1 MTFCDE
7 VNNGRSILGAILHRL
22 HPAKLL
28 CFAIHRFQGMDFL
41 ISLRKYEIKKPEKN
55 GKKGGAL
62 TRKSLF
68 STFLCL
74 FSALLFTAVP
84 AGYGVAWGAEESQVK
99 KDCISL
105 SGEGIKEILKKLN
118 MPEARVISI
127 AESPIK
133 GICEVAIEITGQT
146 RIFYLD
152 TDKQYLIFG
161 QLVEVSTMTSKTME
175 TIQRIQDKKRI
186 DIAKIPLNNALVLG
200 EKGASKKIVVFT
212 DPDCPFCGQLHL
224 TMKQIVSERKDIAF
238 YIKFLPLE
246 FHKDAY
252 WKAKSIVCNKS
263 VKMLEDNFEKREIPK
278 TECATD
284 EIENSIKLAK
294 SLGIGGTPSLILPD
308 GKLRAGALPEAELL
322 DLIDGKK

>member
-1 MTFCDE
+1 
-7 VNNGRSILGAILHRL
+7 
-22 HPAKLL
+22 
-28 CFAIHRFQGMDFL
+28 MDFL
-41 ISLRKYEIKKPEKN
+41 ISLRKYEIKKRQEN
-55 GKKGGAL
+55 SKKGGAL

-68 STFLCL
+68 SAFVSLSC
-74 FSALLFTAVP
+74 ALLFVSAP
-84 AGYGVAWGAEESQVK
+84 SGYGIAWGAEESRVK
-99 KDCISL
+99 KDCIAL
-105 SGEGIKEILKKLN
+105 GGEEARDILKKLN
-118 MPEARVISI
+118 VPDAKVISI

-133 GICEVAIEITGQT
+133 GVCEVVIDIMGQT

-152 TDKQYLIFG
+152 ADKNYLILG
-161 QLVEVSTMTSKTME
+161 GSLVEVSTMTNKTVE
-175 TIQRIQDKKRI
+175 AIQRIQDKKRI
-186 DIAKIPLNNALVLG
+186 DTAKIPLTDALVLG

-212 DPDCPFCGQLHL
+212 DPDCPFCGQLHQ
-224 TMKQIVSERKDIAF
+224 TMKQIVAKRKDIAF

-252 WKAKSIVCNKS
+252 WKTKSIVCNKS

-308 GKLRAGALPEAELL
+308 GRLKIGALPEAELL